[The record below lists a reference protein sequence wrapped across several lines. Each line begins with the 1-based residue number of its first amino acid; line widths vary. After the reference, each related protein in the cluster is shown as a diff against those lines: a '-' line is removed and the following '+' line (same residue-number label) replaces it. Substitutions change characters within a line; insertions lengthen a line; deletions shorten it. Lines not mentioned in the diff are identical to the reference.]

1 MPEQRSRPRDG
12 RVIALANQKGGTGKT
27 TTTVNLGI
35 GLARLGKKVLFID
48 ADPQGDL
55 TTCLGWQNQDS
66 LSTTLATV
74 MEKVIRDEPFTT
86 DEGILHHSEG
96 VDLMPANIELS
107 ALEMSLVNA
116 MSREITLRTYVN
128 EAKKNYDV
136 VLIDCMPSLG
146 MITLN
151 ALTAADSVIIPVQ
164 AQYLPAKGMTQLL
177 STIAKVKK
185 HTNRNLTIDGILL
198 TLVDGTNLAKST
210 VEAQREN
217 FGCRIRIYWTTIPIA
232 VKAAEVSSKGK
243 SIYAYEPSSTVSKAY
258 TDFTKEVLADGRQ
271 KERLHAAHEHAR

>member
-1 MPEQRSRPRDG
+1 MQ
-12 RVIALANQKGGTGKT
+12 GKQ
-27 TTTVNLGI
+27 
-35 GLARLGKKVLFID
+35 VLLVD

-55 TTCLGWQNQDS
+55 TTCLGWQDADS
-66 LSTTLATV
+66 LPQTLSNKLSAV
-74 MEKVIRDEPFTT
+74 MREEQQDPFAGILSHEEKV
-86 DEGILHHSEG
+86 
-96 VDLMPANIELS
+96 DLVPSNLDLS
-107 ALEMSLVNA
+107 ALEMSLVTA
-116 MSREITLRTYVN
+116 MSRESVM
-128 EAKKNYDV
+128 KNYLSQVKDRYDY

-198 TLVDGTNLAKST
+198 TLVDGRTNLAKST
-210 VEAQREN
+210 VEALREN
-217 FGCRIRIYWTTIPIA
+217 FGCRIRIYRTTIPIA

-271 KERLHAAHEHAR
+271 KERLHASHEHTR

>member
-1 MPEQRSRPRDG
+1 MNDR
-12 RVIALANQKGGTGKT
+12 
-27 TTTVNLGI
+27 
-35 GLARLGKKVLFID
+35 
-48 ADPQGDL
+48 
-55 TTCLGWQNQDS
+55 
-66 LSTTLATV
+66 
-74 MEKVIRDEPFTT
+74 
-86 DEGILHHSEG
+86 
-96 VDLMPANIELS
+96 
-107 ALEMSLVNA
+107 
-116 MSREITLRTYVN
+116 
-128 EAKKNYDV
+128 YDY

-198 TLVDGTNLAKST
+198 TLVDGRTNLAKST
-210 VEAQREN
+210 VEALREN
-217 FGCRIRIYWTTIPIA
+217 FGCRIRIYRTAIPIA

-271 KERLHAAHEHAR
+271 KERLHASHEHTR